1 MEYVELKIKTR
12 KKYCWCSL
20 HLKAQSSS
28 IELNSFQHSYLID
41 DFMAH
46 GCCYSDLIT

>member
-12 KKYCWCSL
+12 KKYCWYSL

-28 IELNSFQHSYLID
+28 IELNSYLID
-41 DFMAH
+41 DFMAQ
-46 GCCYSDLIT
+46 GCCYSDLLT